1 MTAAAHQ
8 DPRLRDRAAT
18 VLLRASRTPWLV
30 CAIIVWAAL
39 VGLGLDAVVAAAWQP
54 VLGLCAWII
63 LAGLLAG
70 ATRDERAQTLI
81 VVVVATFFEI
91 VGSVWWG
98 AYIYRHGNL
107 PTFVPPG
114 HGMVYLF
121 GLRLT
126 QTAWGRRNPGPMVT
140 AATVGVLGWGVV
152 GLTLLERRDVAGA
165 IGAVILAGFLRW
177 GRAPATYAGVFF
189 YVAYL
194 ELYGTAIG
202 TWFWL
207 PLVPG
212 IDVPNGNPP
221 SGIAGGYVFF
231 DMAALALAPFVLEW
245 VGALWRRRPRAVDTA
260 MPVDMEPETAG
271 RAS

>member
-1 MTAAAHQ
+1 MTSAAIAR
-8 DPRLRDRAAT
+8 PRLRDRLAT
-18 VLLRASRTPWLV
+18 PVLRGARTPWFV
-30 CAIIVWAAL
+30 CAVIVWAAL
-39 VGLGLDAVVAAAWQP
+39 VGLGLDAHVAAAWQP

-70 ATRDERAQTLI
+70 ATNAERAQTLI

-98 AYIYRHGNL
+98 AYVYRHGNL

-126 QTAWGRRNPGPMVT
+126 QTTWGRNNPQLMVRI
-140 AATVGVLGWGVV
+140 ATVGVLGWGLV

-177 GRAPATYAGVFF
+177 GRAPATYAGVFL
-189 YVAYL
+189 YVTYL

-207 PLVPG
+207 PRVPG

-231 DMAALALAPFVLEW
+231 DMAALALAPF
-245 VGALWRRRPRAVDTA
+245 ALQWARAVWSRRPRAVDGA
-260 MPVDMEPETAG
+260 LPVEAAPEPVG
-271 RAS
+271 RAG

>member
-1 MTAAAHQ
+1 MTCTAI
-8 DPRLRDRAAT
+8 
-18 VLLRASRTPWLV
+18 VL
-30 CAIIVWAAL
+30 AAL
-39 VGLGLDAVVAAAWQP
+39 VGLSLDAVVGVAWQP
-54 VLGLCAWII
+54 VLGLCAWLI
-63 LAGLLAG
+63 LAGLLVR
-70 ATRDERAQTLI
+70 ATREERSQTLI

-98 AYIYRHGNL
+98 VYVYRYDNL

-126 QTAWGRRNPGPMVT
+126 QTAWGRRNARRMVRL
-140 AATVGVLGWGVV
+140 AIAGVLAWAVV

-165 IGAVILAGFLRW
+165 IGAAVLAVFLVR

-189 YVAYL
+189 YVAFL

-202 TWFWL
+202 TWYWL
-207 PLVPG
+207 PEVPYLG
-212 IDVPNGNPP
+212 VPNGNPP

-231 DMAALALAPFVLEW
+231 DMAALALAPF
-245 VGALWRRRPRAVDTA
+245 ALWWWDEALARLRQRRARGVP
-260 MPVDMEPETAG
+260 EPSPADEPAP
-271 RAS
+271 ASAATGG